1 MGARVFKGTCKC
13 KIKMVKVKFVA
24 FLTER
29 MCEFGP
35 RGILQQVYGKS
46 AAQLLINIRGAAD
59 FHKYSSRSGNS
70 NRRKGMKS
78 HIDGKEFFSKSIT
91 ISAPHC
97 CHTSRFDMLFFWK
110 LDCLGFFICCI

>member
-1 MGARVFKGTCKC
+1 M
-13 KIKMVKVKFVA
+13 IMVKVKFGV

-46 AAQLLINIRGAAD
+46 TAQLLINIRGAAD

-70 NRRKGMKS
+70 NRRKSMKS
-78 HIDGKEFFSKSIT
+78 HIDSKEFFNNNIQ
-91 ISAPHC
+91 
-97 CHTSRFDMLFFWK
+97 F
-110 LDCLGFFICCI
+110 